1 MIKKNKLIEKM
12 DHQVWVKFTGHCKA
26 KGMKISDL
34 LAEIL
39 SDYLK
44 EV

>member
-1 MIKKNKLIEKM
+1 MIKKNKLIENM
-12 DHQVWVKFTGHCKA
+12 DDQVWVKFTGHCKA
-26 KGMKISDL
+26 KGVKVGDE
-34 LAEIL
+34 LADIL